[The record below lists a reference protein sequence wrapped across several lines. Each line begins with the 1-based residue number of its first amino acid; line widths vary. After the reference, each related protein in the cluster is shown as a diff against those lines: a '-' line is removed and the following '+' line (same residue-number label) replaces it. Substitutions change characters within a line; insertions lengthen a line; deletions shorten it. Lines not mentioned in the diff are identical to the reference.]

1 MAVRRGDGGNA
12 PAAAVA
18 ARQRQRA
25 LGAVQRDQVAILR
38 WVAPGISEAQAM
50 RFGQWLANGPSSRRQ
65 LVRAVR

>member
-1 MAVRRGDGGNA
+1 MAVRRGDGGDA
-12 PAAAVA
+12 PAVA

-38 WVAPGISEAQAM
+38 SVAACISGAQAM

-65 LVRAVR
+65 FVRAMRSR